1 MEKLYIRMFG
11 EFSLQ
16 AGDIQ
21 ISDHNSR
28 SRNVWLLLAY
38 LLVNRNKVVSRRDLI
53 RILWQNEADLNNPDA
68 TLKIVLHRARTTLN
82 RLWPSAGHQLIQYKN
97 GGYSWNSE
105 VPIVLD
111 IEEFEDLCKKTC
123 EDSGERMRMLQNAI
137 ALYRNEFLTR
147 YSSEMWVM
155 PLVAYYHNLYMKA
168 VLELVTIM
176 SEHGWHQEVV
186 SICKNALLIEA
197 HHEPLHRQLMQA
209 MQALGDYKGVVDV
222 YEKLNH
228 KMQEEI
234 GVALEPE
241 TIALYETALQ
251 TLQKNHMPME
261 EIREFL
267 KETHVDGALQCDYD
281 YFKVLCHA
289 EARSIKRSGA
299 ATHIALITVVDQKE
313 HLHSQI
319 GLAHAVDQLGEQIR
333 KTLRQSDAFTRC
345 SKLQYI
351 IMLPQASFE
360 NSNRICDRIIS
371 GYRRLHPMMHVDIQY
386 QVKQLV
392 PVHSD

>member
-38 LLVNRNKVVSRRDLI
+38 LLVNRNKVVSRNELV
-53 RILWQNEADLNNPDA
+53 RILWEDDAASNNPEA

-82 RLWPSAGHQLIQYKN
+82 RLWPSAGHQLIRYKN

-105 VPIVLD
+105 IPAVID
-111 IEEFEDLCKKTC
+111 IEEFEELYKKPC
-123 EDSGERMRMLQNAI
+123 EDSRERMHVLQNAI

-147 YSSEMWVM
+147 HSSEMWVM

-168 VLELVTIM
+168 VLELVAIM

-186 SICKNALLIEA
+186 SICKNAMLIEA

-209 MQALGDYKGVVDV
+209 MQALGDHKGVVEV
-222 YEKLNH
+222 YEKLNQ
-228 KMQEEI
+228 KMQDEI
-234 GVALEPE
+234 GVELEPE
-241 TIALYETALQ
+241 TVALYETALQ
-251 TLQKNHMPME
+251 TLQKNHVPME

-289 EARSIKRSGA
+289 EARALKRSGS
-299 ATHIALITVVDQKE
+299 TTQIALLTVTDRE
-313 HLHSQI
+313 EYLHSQI
-319 GLAHAVDQLGEQIR
+319 GFEHAMDQLGDQIR

-345 SKLQYI
+345 SKSQYI

-360 NSNRICDRIIS
+360 NSHRICERIIR
-371 GYRRLHPMMHVDIQY
+371 GYHRQHPLMHVEIQY

-392 PVHSD
+392 PVHNE